1 VLTVVLPGM
10 KRLSIIIPSGGV
22 SRGRFVG
29 TGGLR
34 RRASYITAFRN
45 GIVEVE
51 KLEISSGDLY
61 FERISDES
69 RVQYFG
75 SARRK

>member
-1 VLTVVLPGM
+1 MTGV
-10 KRLSIIIPSGGV
+10 IP
-22 SRGRFVG
+22 
-29 TGGLR
+29 
-34 RRASYITAFRN
+34 SYITAFRN

-51 KLEISSGDLY
+51 RLEMSSGDLY